1 MDEKRNSMKL
11 DIEAVRLSD
20 SENQQ
25 SKEYYKPIPEY
36 PGKYHSMLFILNIIF
51 TSKSTK
57 TLSLWVRLH
66 IAKSLSSFIIFAVYC
81 CLFIIPK
88 WLQSQSSFSLCIPFI
103 NG

>member
-36 PGKYHSMLFILNIIF
+36 PGEYNIIVHAPVF
-51 TSKSTK
+51 DCF
-57 TLSLWVRLH
+57 LL
-66 IAKSLSSFIIFAVYC
+66 
-81 CLFIIPK
+81 
-88 WLQSQSSFSLCIPFI
+88 
-103 NG
+103 